1 MKSTLDPEM
10 RDVFLALEFDR
21 RNCLSVP
28 KGVHVVLDVLLLK
41 AFDCRIHPF
50 DHVGGRLHII
60 GHS

>member
-1 MKSTLDPEM
+1 M

>member
-1 MKSTLDPEM
+1 M
-10 RDVFLALEFDR
+10 RDVSRSLF
-21 RNCLSVP
+21 VP